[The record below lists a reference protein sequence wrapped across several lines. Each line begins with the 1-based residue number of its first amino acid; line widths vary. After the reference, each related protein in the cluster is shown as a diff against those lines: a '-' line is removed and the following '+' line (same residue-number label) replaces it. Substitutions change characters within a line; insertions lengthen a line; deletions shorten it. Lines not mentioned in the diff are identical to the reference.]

1 MNGVC
6 QSGCFDRILCDVPC
20 SGYGVLSRKPDIKL
34 HMVPADMDSLIPLQY
49 SILNNVCQYVK
60 VGGVLVYSTCTMNK
74 KENEKQIEKF
84 LNAHEEFSLVDEKTI
99 FSDTRQDGFYMAKL
113 VRK

>member
-1 MNGVC
+1 MQKQKVNDATKV
-6 QSGCFDRILCDVPC
+6 SFEEESFDRILCDVPC

-34 HMVPADMDSLIPLQY
+34 HMVPEDMDTLIPLQY

-60 VGGVLVYSTCTMNK
+60 VGGTLVYSNLYNEIK

-84 LNAHEEFSLVDEKTI
+84 L
-99 FSDTRQDGFYMAKL
+99 
-113 VRK
+113 